1 MSTKKKVQRVLVG
14 ICAAIVALFLLL
26 ILIPSDENNY
36 DVNATDAPAVSA
48 QVPDSD
54 EDNAGSGDIVFAI
67 VLASVLIFSFVYLT
81 VSIVKFCSK
90 KFKRVSV
97 HNKPISTFG
106 SISPVAPQIVQSDT
120 SPNTSA
126 AVTPPTDDIS
136 ASSDIASCCESSSIT
151 EANDVNDELTPVE
164 NTVLS
169 KLYAVNNMDD
179 LFIQSV
185 DAVFD
190 AADASTSMLQRR
202 FKLGYSQ
209 ASHIIDKMEEAGIVG
224 SFMGSKPREL
234 LISKDSWSV
243 IKKSF
248 EQNRP
253 ATTPDDAAPY
263 PTQSVTAVEDTQ
275 QKPQAPYYDLVQQDD
290 DERFQQ
296 QLGMTPVEYVL
307 YRVDHMNGIEFEGW
321 CQRLLIIN
329 NYKNTSSTKASNDQG
344 VDILAEKDGVRYAFQ
359 CKCYSTDLGNKP
371 VQEVNAGKAIY
382 RCHVGVVITNRYFT
396 QGAKDAAEATG
407 TLLWDRD
414 YLSSLIEEALKIPPY
429 RIMLLRL
436 YY

>member
-1 MSTKKKVQRVLVG
+1 MGTKKKVHRVLVG
-14 ICAAIVALFLLL
+14 ICAAIVALFLIL
-26 ILIPSDENNY
+26 ILIPSDEGDY
-36 DVNATDAPAVSA
+36 DVNATDNPAVSA
-48 QVPDSD
+48 QVSDSD
-54 EDNAGSGDIVFAI
+54 GDNAGSGDVVFAI

-81 VSIVKFCSK
+81 VSIVKFCSN
-90 KFKRVSV
+90 KFKRGSV
-97 HNKPISTFG
+97 HSKPASTFG
-106 SISPVAPQIVQSDT
+106 SISPVAPQIAQPNAA
-120 SPNTSA
+120 PNTSA
-126 AVTPPTDDIS
+126 AVTPTDDTS
-136 ASSDIASCCESSSIT
+136 ALSKIAPTYESSSDT
-151 EANDVNDELTPVE
+151 ETNDVNDELTPVE

-202 FKLGYSQ
+202 FKLGYSR
-209 ASHIIDKMEEAGIVG
+209 ASHIIDKMEEVGIVG
-224 SFMGSKPREL
+224 SFMGSKPRDL

-243 IKKSF
+243 IKKVF
-248 EQNRP
+248 EQNLP
-253 ATTPDDAAPY
+253 AITPDDVAPSSAQSFTASEVAPSKAQESN
-263 PTQSVTAVEDTQ
+263 PT
-275 QKPQAPYYDLVQQDD
+275 LVQKDD
-290 DERFQQ
+290 DEWFQQ

>member
-1 MSTKKKVQRVLVG
+1 MSTKKKVHRVLVG
-14 ICAAIVALFLLL
+14 ICAAIVALFFVL
-26 ILIPSDENNY
+26 ILIPSGESNY
-36 DVNATDAPAVSA
+36 DVNTTDNPTVSA
-48 QVPDSD
+48 QVSDSD
-54 EDNAGSGDIVFAI
+54 GDNSESGDVIFAI
-67 VLASVLIFSFVYLT
+67 ALASVLIFSFVYLT
-81 VSIVKFCSK
+81 VSIVKFCSN
-90 KFKRVSV
+90 KFKRAPVQSD
-97 HNKPISTFG
+97 PSSTFS
-106 SISPVAPQIVQSDT
+106 SINPAAPQIAQ
-120 SPNTSA
+120 PNTIPITSV
-126 AVTPPTDDIS
+126 AVAPADNVSTSFDITPR
-136 ASSDIASCCESSSIT
+136 CESSSIT

-164 NTVLS
+164 STVLS
-169 KLYAVNNMDD
+169 KLYAVDNMDD

-202 FKLGYSQ
+202 FKLGYSR

-253 ATTPDDAAPY
+253 AATPDDATSY
-263 PTQSVTAVEDTQ
+263 STQSVTAVEDTQ

-290 DERFQQ
+290 DEWFQQ
-296 QLGMTPVEYVL
+296 QLGMTPSEYVL
-307 YRVDHMNGIEFEGW
+307 YRVDHMNGIQFEGW

-344 VDILAEKDGVRYAFQ
+344 VDILAEKGGVKYAFQ
-359 CKCYSTDLGNKP
+359 CKCYSSDLGNKP

-407 TLLWDRD
+407 ILLWDRD
-414 YLSSLIEEALKIPPY
+414 YLSEMIEEALQVPVY
-429 RIMLLRL
+429 RSILLKRF
-436 YY
+436 Y

>member
-1 MSTKKKVQRVLVG
+1 MGTKKKVHRVLVS
-14 ICAAIVALFLLL
+14 ICAAIVALFLVL
-26 ILIPSDENNY
+26 ILIPSDESNH
-36 DVNATDAPAVSA
+36 DVNATDNPAASA
-48 QVPDSD
+48 QVSDSD
-54 EDNAGSGDIVFAI
+54 GDSAGSGDVVFAI

-81 VSIVKFCSK
+81 VSIVKFCSN
-90 KFKRVSV
+90 KFKRSSV
-97 HNKPISTFG
+97 HSKPASTFC
-106 SISPVAPQIVQSDT
+106 SISPVAPQIAQPDT
-120 SPNTSA
+120 TPNTSV
-126 AVTPPTDDIS
+126 AVTPTDDTS
-136 ASSDIASCCESSSIT
+136 ALSDIAPNCESFSST
-151 EANDVNDELTPVE
+151 EANDANNEITPVE

-169 KLYAVNNMDD
+169 KLYAVDNMDD

-185 DAVFD
+185 DVVFD
-190 AADASTSMLQRR
+190 TNVASTSMLQRR
-202 FKLGYSQ
+202 LKLGYSR
-209 ASHIIDKMEEAGIVG
+209 ASHIIDKMEEVGIVS

-234 LISKDSWSV
+234 LISKGSWSV
-243 IKKSF
+243 IKKNF

-253 ATTPDDAAPY
+253 AITPDNAASSSA
-263 PTQSVTAVEDTQ
+263 QSLTTSEVAPSKAQASDTT
-275 QKPQAPYYDLVQQDD
+275 LVQKDD
-290 DERFQQ
+290 DEWFQQ

-307 YRVDHMNGIEFEGW
+307 YRVDHMNGIDFEGW

-414 YLSSLIEEALKIPPY
+414 YLSGLIEEALKIPPY
-429 RIMLLRL
+429 RIMLLKL

>member
-1 MSTKKKVQRVLVG
+1 MGTKKKVHRVLVG
-14 ICAAIVALFLLL
+14 ICAAIVALFLIL
-26 ILIPSDENNY
+26 ILIPSDEGDY
-36 DVNATDAPAVSA
+36 DVNATDNPAVSA
-48 QVPDSD
+48 QVSDSD
-54 EDNAGSGDIVFAI
+54 GDNAGSGDVVFAI

-81 VSIVKFCSK
+81 VSIVKFCSN
-90 KFKRVSV
+90 KFKKGSA
-97 HNKPISTFG
+97 HSKPASTFG
-106 SISPVAPQIVQSDT
+106 SISPVAPQIAQPDAA
-120 SPNTSA
+120 PNTSA
-126 AVTPPTDDIS
+126 AVTPTDDTS
-136 ASSDIASCCESSSIT
+136 ALSKIAPTCESSSDT
-151 EANDVNDELTPVE
+151 ETNDINDELTPVE

-179 LFIQSV
+179 LFIQSI

-190 AADASTSMLQRR
+190 AADASTYMLQRR

-290 DERFQQ
+290 DEWFQQ

>member
-1 MSTKKKVQRVLVG
+1 MGTKKKVHRVLVG
-14 ICAAIVALFLLL
+14 ICAAIVALFLIL
-26 ILIPSDENNY
+26 ILIPSDEGDY
-36 DVNATDAPAVSA
+36 DVNATDNPAVSA
-48 QVPDSD
+48 QVSDSYG
-54 EDNAGSGDIVFAI
+54 DNAGSGDVVFAI

-81 VSIVKFCSK
+81 VSIVKFCSN
-90 KFKRVSV
+90 KFKKGSA
-97 HNKPISTFG
+97 HSKPASTFG
-106 SISPVAPQIVQSDT
+106 SISPVAPQIAQPDAA
-120 SPNTSA
+120 PNTSA
-126 AVTPPTDDIS
+126 AVTPTDDTS
-136 ASSDIASCCESSSIT
+136 ALSKIAPTCESSSDT
-151 EANDVNDELTPVE
+151 ETNDINDELTPVE

-275 QKPQAPYYDLVQQDD
+275 QKPQAPYCDLVQQDD
-290 DERFQQ
+290 DEWFQQ
-296 QLGMTPVEYVL
+296 QLGMTSVEYVL
-307 YRVDHMNGIEFEGW
+307 YRVDHMNGIDFEGW

-414 YLSSLIEEALKIPPY
+414 YLSGLIEEALKIPPY